1 MKPKDG
7 YTAKQKVII
16 GVWAGILVWI
26 LAMTIRSTDWRFAD
40 RSSVGL
46 APLPED
52 EKGAVV
58 QVYAARTYSW
68 RGAFAVHSW
77 VAVKPENA
85 KTYTIYQVM
94 GWYLRRGLPA
104 VSVTQES
111 LTGGGTVRN
120 RGWWVKFA
128 VQMLPELFPQL
139 KERFKIILTAGF
151 IAPGRGPTAI
161 HSFLILFAVF
171 PNLSLTCRQSPSA
184 KTGWWAT
191 VLSVSAKAKAACSS
205 RFTACS
211 G

>member
-1 MKPKDG
+1 
-7 YTAKQKVII
+7 
-16 GVWAGILVWI
+16 
-26 LAMTIRSTDWRFAD
+26 MTIRSTDWRFAD

-104 VSVTQES
+104 VSVTQGIPDRRWYGSEPR
-111 LTGGGTVRN
+111 LVGEVRGADAA
-120 RGWWVKFA
+120 RAIPAIERA
-128 VQMLPELFPQL
+128 VQ
-139 KERFKIILTAGF
+139 IILTAGF

-191 VLSVSAKAKAACSS
+191 VLLVSAKAKAACSS
-205 RFTACS
+205 RFTVCS

>member
-104 VSVTQES
+104 VSVTQGIPDRRWYGSEPR
-111 LTGGGTVRN
+111 LVGEVRGADAA
-120 RGWWVKFA
+120 RAIPAIERA
-128 VQMLPELFPQL
+128 VQNYPYG
-139 KERFKIILTAGF
+139 RVYRAW
-151 IAPGRGPTAI
+151 PG
-161 HSFLILFAVF
+161 
-171 PNLSLTCRQSPSA
+171 PNSNT
-184 KTGWWAT
+184 
-191 VLSVSAKAKAACSS
+191 
-205 RFTACS
+205 
-211 G
+211 